1 MSKCECTMAIRVN
14 GDGCRY
20 CQPQG
25 CIDRLIDWINEAKEE
40 ITALAKERK
49 DLEYRLSEA
58 EAKLPKWIPVKE
70 RLPKQGATILAV
82 DNSGD
87 MGVCT
92 FVNAKFVGECFGD
105 QAYLDDGGWDRSA
118 SKVIGEYVTHWMPLP
133 EPPNNEE
140 NAG

>member
-58 EAKLPKWIPVKE
+58 EARIAELEIKESMYDEHSDAVKKCLALNKQLVATENGLRWVCNVYMVDDDYTGDLRKE
-70 RLPKQGATILAV
+70 RLERAV
-82 DNSGD
+82 KYAMKKGRLKEANG
-87 MGVCT
+87 
-92 FVNAKFVGECFGD
+92 GEG
-105 QAYLDDGGWDRSA
+105 
-118 SKVIGEYVTHWMPLP
+118 
-133 EPPNNEE
+133 
-140 NAG
+140 